1 MRSAAA
7 STAIVSAPATQVHA
21 DPPATARVS
30 LREVT
35 ADTVRAIVKLEVG
48 SEQIGLVAP
57 NAVSM
62 AQAYFEPAAWFR
74 AVYADE
80 TPVGFAMLYDPT
92 CTATPEDGPETCF
105 LWRFM
110 IDHRHQRK
118 GYGAAA
124 LALLIAHVRT
134 LDGVTRFKTSYVPTP
149 GNASPLY
156 ERAGM
161 RPTGEVDDGEIVL
174 ELDLSSAPT

>member
-1 MRSAAA
+1 MDAEPKSGG
-7 STAIVSAPATQVHA
+7 V
-21 DPPATARVS
+21 VS

-35 ADTVRAIVKLEVG
+35 AETVREICKLEVG
-48 SEQIGLVAP
+48 PGQQGLVAP
-57 NAVSM
+57 NAVSI

-74 AVYADE
+74 AVYAGD

-92 CTATPEDGPETCF
+92 RAREPEGGPETCF

-124 LALLIAHVRT
+124 LALLVAHVRT
-134 LDGVTRFKTSYVPTP
+134 LPGVTRFKTSFVPKA

-156 ERAGM
+156 ERAGF
-161 RPTGEVDDGEIVL
+161 RATGEVDDGETVL
-174 ELDLSSAPT
+174 ELALRIPASA